1 MSSATEPRCSES
13 RQLGELFHHHALVLN
28 HSSNV
33 GVLPQQQSPKA
44 YKTSLQK
51 HPVRFSYA
59 KSTTVQRGNS
69 CAGCAKG
76 AGMNSA
82 ATGLQHA
89 QQRAELAPG
98 FSNES
103 SSRIS
108 LGLPLALQRSAPLL
122 ALPQFLLQSAVVQ
135 AVK

>member
-1 MSSATEPRCSES
+1 
-13 RQLGELFHHHALVLN
+13 
-28 HSSNV
+28 
-33 GVLPQQQSPKA
+33 
-44 YKTSLQK
+44 
-51 HPVRFSYA
+51 
-59 KSTTVQRGNS
+59 
-69 CAGCAKG
+69 
-76 AGMNSA
+76 MNSA